1 MKLARSVCTSNDCI
15 VYEDLKVRNLVR
27 NSKLAK
33 SITDAGWT
41 QFRSWVEYYGW
52 KMGKITVAVPPHYT
66 SSDCPKCNKRVK
78 KSLSTRTHACECGC
92 VMDRDHAAAIQ
103 ILKKGLN
110 TVGHTGIY
118 AWGDLPTWAVGANL
132 LSNGESLNQESPSSN
147 DS

>member
-1 MKLARSVCTSNDCI
+1 MKLARCVATSNDCI
-15 VYEDLKVRNLVR
+15 VYEDLKVQNLVK

-41 QFRSWVEYYGW
+41 QFRSWIEYYGW
-52 KMGKITVAVPPHYT
+52 KMGKITIAVQPHYT
-66 SSDCPKCNKRVK
+66 SQDCPKCVHRVK

-92 VMDRDHAAAIQ
+92 VLDRDHAAAIQ

-118 AWGDLPTWAVGANL
+118 ALGDLPSWAIGA
-132 LSNGESLNQESPSSN
+132 SL
-147 DS
+147 